1 MSWPSTDYLETAA
14 AVSEEDG
21 DDKVDL
27 YAWFGKDYDYY
38 RTIIGLA
45 YVGGACTEGIRA
57 SFNEWRK
64 TPVETAMVRRCLLK
78 LYLVE

>member
-1 MSWPSTDYLETAA
+1 MDTAA
-14 AVSEEDG
+14 TVSEEDG
-21 DDKVDL
+21 DDRVDL
-27 YAWFGKDYDYY
+27 YAWFGKDTSYY
-38 RTIIGLA
+38 GTVGLA